1 MSKFESESKKNIR
14 SLLQQED
21 ADDYELE
28 NPREKVDFSYF
39 GDQPSYLESKRLPPI
54 KIYIYGNYSHFEKAT
69 AYFMLRKAGV
79 EFSDDY
85 REKYYDI
92 GWFWDSR
99 ITVDKTTKKCR
110 QQSRE
115 VRFINYFLIDTSKDF
130 VAKSIESHFGY
141 TFKIDPRSF
150 NGYCI
155 AKHNGNGTKS
165 CFFLKCPID
174 ADEVFHDHCY
184 QKIINYSSE
193 TDRSTLYEVRVPIF
207 KNIIPF
213 TFFKTRN
220 KGLRFTSKNRSMQ
233 IVPANA
239 HLSNEELESIIEYCR
254 SIGLEYGELDI
265 LRCDDT
271 KQIYIIDVNNTAW
284 WPPNKLGDIDRNI
297 ALNMMWNAWLE
308 AFLPDKFDL
317 YHIPDDYLD
326 DFVNSKNPNKNLRE
340 KSLVNYSGYKYVG
353 KYYELPYN
361 DLWKEIHKKF
371 LSQSYV
377 KPKPPPPPPE
387 PKKDKKKWGKKG
399 DNKQSNNQEKK
410 GDNKQSNNQEKKGD
424 NKQSNNQEKKGDNKQ
439 SNNQEKK
446 GDNKQSNNQ
455 EKKGDNKQKK
465 NKQEKKPNKK
475 NENNKEDGITNL
487 SSNLSSYFKW

>member
-79 EFSDDY
+79 EFSDNY

-130 VAKSIESHFGY
+130 VAKSMESHFGY

-254 SIGLEYGELDI
+254 TIGLEYGELDI

-308 AFLPDKFDL
+308 AFLPDKFVMPSFSSIFSFFL
-317 YHIPDDYLD
+317 FGFFSCLLFFCLLSPFFSWL
-326 DFVNSKNPNKNLRE
+326 LL
-340 KSLVNYSGYKYVG
+340 LVLFCLFSSFFSW
-353 KYYELPYN
+353 LLLCLLSPFFS
-361 DLWKEIHKKF
+361 HFF
-371 LSQSYV
+371 LSFFGSGGGGGGLGLAY
-377 KPKPPPPPPE
+377 
-387 PKKDKKKWGKKG
+387 DWL
-399 DNKQSNNQEKK
+399 
-410 GDNKQSNNQEKKGD
+410 
-424 NKQSNNQEKKGDNKQ
+424 
-439 SNNQEKK
+439 
-446 GDNKQSNNQ
+446 
-455 EKKGDNKQKK
+455 K
-465 NKQEKKPNKK
+465 NFLW
-475 NENNKEDGITNL
+475 ISFH
-487 SSNLSSYFKW
+487 SSLYGNS